1 MKLTNIVDSENS
13 YVYSTSYR
21 FCFSFPYAFSPATTV
36 GPTDGDMSKA
46 ISFMW
51 QRRDR
56 PLLGQLHTSLCKAV
70 EEWSMFRL
78 HQLSVLAWALGGGG
92 TRSVEAL
99 GILAKGAREAGDT
112 FPFDDT
118 VLNAVRSFAPTLRP
132 DFYLLQLGK
141 DAWSKWTSDGYVA
154 LAESLAWRSTS
165 KDYWTNKKWQAE
177 MDRRQKLGLCHRC
190 GKPKEKGD
198 YCQRCFDEIMLQ
210 HKDRLDRRLAGF
222 D

>member
-1 MKLTNIVDSENS
+1 MKLINIVESENS

-21 FCFSFPYAFSPATTV
+21 FCFSFAYAFSPATTAAPIDR
-36 GPTDGDMSKA
+36 GITKA

-56 PLLGQLHTSLCKAV
+56 YLLKLLHASLCKAV

-78 HQLSVLAWALGGGG
+78 HRLSVLAWALGGGG
-92 TRSVEAL
+92 VRSVEAL
-99 GILAKGAREAGDT
+99 RILAKGAREAEDT

-132 DFYLLQLGK
+132 DSHLLQLGK
-141 DAWSKWTSDGYVA
+141 DAWSKWTSDGYIA
-154 LAESLAWRSTS
+154 LAESLAWRPTL
-165 KDYWTNKKWQAE
+165 KDYLTNKKWQAE
-177 MDRRQKLGLCHRC
+177 VDRRQKLGLCHRC

-198 YCQRCFDEIMLQ
+198 YCQQCFDEFMLQ